1 MTLVDRPARAARPR
15 RTGRGVAVRGAL
27 TAWLSRPLADF
38 HLLLAVLGMLTVI
51 GLIMVLS
58 ASAPGEVAEGA
69 SAYSVFQKQLT
80 YVLVGAVLFWIV
92 LRMPL
97 RSIRYGST
105 MAMLVCVIMLV
116 LVLTPLGTVAGGAQ
130 SWFTVGPISFQPIEA
145 AKLALALWGSHVLV
159 TKRALLNQY
168 RHLLVPV
175 VPVALV
181 VFALVMLQPD
191 LGGTIT
197 LGVVLI
203 SLLWFVG
210 APLRLFGAIAA
221 AGVAAAAFLAVTAPY
236 RLDRVL
242 TFLNPEADPLGKGLQ
257 ARQALFA
264 LAEGGFFGKGLTN
277 GSSKWRY
284 LPNVHSDFI
293 FAVIGEELGF
303 IGCLLVL
310 GLFGLL
316 AVVGLR
322 VAARNTD
329 PWIRMVAA
337 TLTVWLVAQAAINIG
352 YVVRLLPVTGI
363 TLPMISSGGTSIV
376 TTMIVFG
383 ILASC
388 ARHEPEAVAALRSL
402 GPGRVGGALKLPAP
416 EAYRPPR
423 KRKPVRPSTPP
434 RAPGRRTPAPPPV
447 DERRMAGRSAPP
459 SEYRRRES
467 RKATL
472 DRSTRSRRT
481 GRDGR

>member
-1 MTLVDRPARAARPR
+1 MTAVEQPTRRARRVV
-15 RTGRGVAVRGAL
+15 GVRGAL

-38 HLLLAVLGMLTVI
+38 HLLLAVFGVLTVL

-69 SAYSVFQKQLT
+69 SAYSVFQKQLL
-80 YVLVGAVLFWIV
+80 YVGVGAVMFLVV
-92 LRMPL
+92 LHIPL
-97 RSIRYGST
+97 RRIRHGST
-105 MAMLVCVIMLV
+105 MAMLVCVIALG

-130 SWFTVGPISFQPIEA
+130 SWFTVGPVSFQPIEV
-145 AKLALALWGSHVLV
+145 AKLALALWGAHVLV
-159 TKRALLNQY
+159 TKRALLDQY

-175 VPVALV
+175 VPVALL

-210 APLRLFGAIAA
+210 APLRVFGVIAVGA
-221 AGVAAAAFLAVTAPY
+221 VAGAVVLAVGATY
-236 RLDRVL
+236 RLKRVL
-242 TFLNPEADPLGKGLQ
+242 SYLNPDDDPLGAGLQ
-257 ARQALFA
+257 AKQALYA

-303 IGCLLVL
+303 IGCMLVL
-310 GLFGLL
+310 GLFALL
-316 AVVGLR
+316 ALVGLR
-322 VAARNTD
+322 IAARNTD

-352 YVVRLLPVTGI
+352 YVVKLLPVTGI

-376 TTMIVFG
+376 TTMMVFG

-402 GPGRVGGALKLPAP
+402 GPGRVGGALRLPAP
-416 EAYRPPR
+416 EAYKPPPR
-423 KRKPVRPSTPP
+423 RKPVRPSPPP
-434 RAPGRRTPAPPPV
+434 RSRRAAPQT
-447 DERRMAGRSAPP
+447 DERRVAGRQAPP
-459 SEYRRRES
+459 SEYRRRDTRRAQS
-467 RKATL
+467 R
-472 DRSTRSRRT
+472 SEGPRRA
-481 GRDGR
+481 R

>member
-1 MTLVDRPARAARPR
+1 MTAVDRVAERPPKPARAKKA
-15 RTGRGVAVRGAL
+15 VAVRSTL

-38 HLLLAVLGMLTVI
+38 HLLLAVFGLLTAI

-58 ASAPGEVAEGA
+58 ASAPGEVAVGA
-69 SAYSVFQKQLT
+69 SAYSVFQKQLL
-80 YVLVGAVLFWIV
+80 YVVVGAVLFLIV
-92 LRMPL
+92 LRIPL
-97 RSIRYGST
+97 RTIRYGST
-105 MAMLVCVIMLV
+105 MAMLVCVIMLG

-130 SWFTVGPISFQPIEA
+130 SWFTVGPVSFQPIEA
-145 AKLALALWGSHVLV
+145 AKLALALWGAHVLV

-197 LGVVLI
+197 LGVVLV

-210 APLRLFGAIAA
+210 APMRLFGVIAIGAVSGA
-221 AGVAAAAFLAVTAPY
+221 VVLAIGATY
-236 RLDRVL
+236 RLQRVL
-242 TFLNPEADPLGKGLQ
+242 TYLDPDKDPLGAGLQ

-322 VAARNTD
+322 IAARNTD
-329 PWIRMVAA
+329 PWIRMVSA

-352 YVVRLLPVTGI
+352 YVVQLLPVTGI

-376 TTMIVFG
+376 TTMVVFG
-383 ILASC
+383 ILANC
-388 ARHEPEAVAALRSL
+388 ARHEPAAVSALRSI
-402 GPGRVGGALKLPAP
+402 GPGRVGGILRLPAP
-416 EAYRPPR
+416 EAYKPPP

-434 RAPGRRTPAPPPV
+434 RGRKAAPPPV
-447 DERRMAGRSAPP
+447 DERRMAGRQAPP
-459 SEYRRRES
+459 SEYRRRDS
-467 RKATL
+467 RRATQ
-472 DRSTRSRRT
+472 DRSRR
-481 GRDGR
+481 RDGR

>member
-1 MTLVDRPARAARPR
+1 MTAVEQRPAARAARPR
-15 RTGRGVAVRGAL
+15 RPRRPTRTSL
-27 TAWLSRPLADF
+27 TAWLGRPLADF
-38 HLLLAVLGMLTVI
+38 HLLLAIFGVLTVL

-69 SAYSVFQKQLT
+69 SAYSVFKKQLL
-80 YVLVGAVLFWIV
+80 YVGVGAVAFLVV
-92 LRMPL
+92 LRIPL
-97 RSIRYGST
+97 RRFRHGST
-105 MAMLVCVIMLV
+105 MAMLVCVIMLC

-130 SWFTVGPISFQPIEA
+130 SWFTVGPVSFQPIEP

-159 TKRALLNQY
+159 TKRALLDQY

-197 LGVVLI
+197 LGVVLM

-210 APLRLFGAIAA
+210 APMRLFGVIAVGA
-221 AGVAAAAFLAVTAPY
+221 VTSAVVLAVGADY
-236 RLDRVL
+236 RMKRVQ
-242 TFLNPEADPLGKGLQ
+242 TFLNPAADPQGDGLQ
-257 ARQALFA
+257 ALQALYA
-264 LAEGGFFGKGLTN
+264 LAEGGFLGKGLTN

-310 GLFGLL
+310 GLFVLL

-322 VAARNTD
+322 IAARNTD
-329 PWIRMVAA
+329 PWIRMVSA

-352 YVVRLLPVTGI
+352 YVVQLLPVTGI
-363 TLPMISSGGTSIV
+363 TLPMISSGGTSVV
-376 TTMIVFG
+376 TTMVVFG

-388 ARHEPEAVAALRSL
+388 ARHEPEAVSALRSL
-402 GPGRVGGALKLPAP
+402 GPGRVGGVLKLPAP
-416 EAYRPPR
+416 EAYKPPPKRRPS
-423 KRKPVRPSTPP
+423 RPSTPP
-434 RAPGRRTPAPPPV
+434 RSRKAAPPPV
-447 DERRMAGRSAPP
+447 DERRMAGRHAPP

-467 RKATL
+467 RKAGQ
-472 DRSTRSRRT
+472 DRDVRSRR
-481 GRDGR
+481 RDGR